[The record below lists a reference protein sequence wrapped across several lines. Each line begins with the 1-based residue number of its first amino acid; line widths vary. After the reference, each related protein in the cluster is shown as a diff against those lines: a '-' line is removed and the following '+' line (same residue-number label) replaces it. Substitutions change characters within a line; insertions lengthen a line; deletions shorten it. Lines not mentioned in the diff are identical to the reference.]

1 MYIRPVYQKIMGRL
15 LEPRQFIQVL
25 AGPRQ
30 VGKTTLASQVAR
42 STSLET
48 HYASADEPVLKDSS
62 WIEQQWEIGRLRAK
76 KAPQGALL
84 ILDEIQ
90 KIPHWS
96 EIIKNLWDQDSFHQI
111 NFKVILLGSSGLLI
125 QKGLTESL
133 AGRFEVIPITHW
145 SFAECKE
152 CFGWTVDQYIYF
164 GGYPGAAPLIDDEKR
179 WSRYIKDSLIETSI
193 SRDIMLMTRIHKP
206 AILRRLFELGCAYSG
221 QILSYQKTL
230 GQLQDIGNIATV
242 AHYLDL
248 IASAGLLVGLSK
260 FSHELV
266 RQKAS
271 SPKFQVL
278 NTGLITAQ
286 HASSFKQSQDNRE
299 LWGRLVE
306 SAVGA
311 HLVNSTI
318 GTKTNISYWREGNKE
333 VDFIMSNGDTVIPIE
348 VKSSQKR
355 TALPGIELFSK
366 KFHATKKLLV
376 GGQGI
381 SIEEFLLRPAEYW
394 L

>member
-1 MYIRPVYQKIMGRL
+1 MYTRPVYQTIMERL
-15 LEPRQFIQVL
+15 QEPRKFIQVL

-30 VGKTTLASQVAR
+30 VGKTTLASQVAQ
-42 STSLET
+42 STHLET
-48 HYASADEPVLKDSS
+48 HYASADDPVLKDSS

-76 KAPQGALL
+76 DAPQGALL
-84 ILDEIQ
+84 ILDEVQ

-96 EIIKNLWDQDSFHQI
+96 EVIKNLWDQDSFHQI

-133 AGRFEVIPITHW
+133 AGRFEVVPITHW
-145 SFAECKE
+145 SFGECKE

-164 GGYPGAAPLIDDEKR
+164 GGYPGAASLIDDEKR
-179 WSRYIKDSLIETSI
+179 WSRYISDSLIETSI

-248 IASAGLLVGLSK
+248 IASAGLLVGLPK
-260 FSHELV
+260 FSHEPV

-271 SPKFQVL
+271 SPKFQVM

-286 HASSFKQSQDNRE
+286 HAFSFKQSQDNRE

-318 GTKTNISYWREGNKE
+318 GTKTKISYWREGNKE
-333 VDFIMSNGDTVIPIE
+333 VDFIMSNGDAVIPIE
-348 VKSSQKR
+348 VKSSKKR
-355 TALPGIELFSK
+355 VSLSGIELFSK
-366 KFHATKKLLV
+366 KFPSTKKLLV

-381 SIEEFLLRPAEYW
+381 SIEEFLLRPVEYW

>member
-1 MYIRPVYQKIMGRL
+1 MYIRPIYQTIMGRL
-15 LEPRQFIQVL
+15 QESRKFIQVL

-30 VGKTTLASQVAR
+30 VGKTTLASQIAQ
-42 STSLET
+42 STPLET
-48 HYASADEPVLKDSS
+48 HYASADEPALKDFS
-62 WIEQQWEIGRLRAK
+62 WVEQQWEIGRLRAK
-76 KAPQGALL
+76 GASQGALL
-84 ILDEIQ
+84 ILDEVQ
-90 KIPHWS
+90 KVPHWS
-96 EIIKNLWDQDSFHQI
+96 EIIKNLWDQDTRHQI
-111 NFKVILLGSSGLLI
+111 NLKVVILGSSALLI

-133 AGRFEVIPITHW
+133 AGRFELIPITHW
-145 SFAECKE
+145 SFGECKE

-179 WSRYIKDSLIETSI
+179 WSRYIIDSLIETSI

-206 AILRRLFELGCAYSG
+206 AILRRLFELGCVYSG
-221 QILSYQKTL
+221 QILSYQKML
-230 GQLQDIGNIATV
+230 GQLQDVGNIATV
-242 AHYLDL
+242 VHYLDL
-248 IASAGLLVGLSK
+248 ISSAGLLVGLPK
-260 FSHELV
+260 FSHEPV

-286 HASSFKQSQDNRE
+286 HSLSFNQSQDNRE

-318 GTKTNISYWREGNKE
+318 GTKTKISYWREGNRE
-333 VDFIMSNGDTVIPIE
+333 VDFIMNNGDTVIPIE

-355 TALPGIELFSK
+355 VTLPGLELFCR
-366 KFHATKKLLV
+366 KFYPTKKLLV

-381 SIEEFLLRPAEYW
+381 PLEEFLLRPAEYW